1 MAEKSFN
8 PYGSAISRTGLF
20 VYDPTK
26 GVDRALAMGQ
36 KAFEQP
42 LQKLEAQRAQ
52 DIQYAQ
58 DIFDNL
64 GELLDQGELEHNNL
78 LNAEVENLI
87 EETKKNM
94 VSRGKGGGITSLNF
108 NNPNF
113 QTQLQTGIKKIRN
126 GINNSKLLK
135 DQYNDLVT
143 YLNTN
148 KDVVSNQIGII
159 NEAAAKLL
167 DPRNL
172 FTSNNVVNDFTTL
185 KNNAIDEVKYISS
198 VTEGLLD
205 VTDKQTLT
213 YEAVDSRGKNI
224 TISGEFNK
232 DIYVTDE
239 MGVIKRDS
247 NGKPELNIERVKA
260 LRDGIK
266 EDPMT
271 PPQAVEWLK
280 NDANFE
286 QFKDMISAD
295 LIIKERTALEEANL
309 RYREAATAAT
319 NRSNRGDEITTKK
332 LFNIST
338 SNEFKLYDVE
348 GTELSSNN
356 TAKYVNIDEDD
367 YLKQQTLGGIPI
379 PRVVGIGYQNGK
391 KALVIKR
398 GDDNV
403 VVTAGSN
410 YADAFDSKVL
420 QDLSGKD
427 LVISE
432 QSMNEA
438 WDQVDTEAQAESFK
452 GDDTEIYK
460 KTLNN
465 ALILSKNTQ
474 SNTFDANALE
484 FPEIDDLNK
493 EENEGDETEPTIKEK
508 LTTRKK
514 ELEQQKSKNNFLNR
528 EERNELKNIND
539 QLDDIAKEE
548 ANLVVDE
555 AVIEKANKII
565 EDFNKRI
572 KDEKP
577 NDKQY
582 DEMLKVAKNNL
593 IILTRKQNDATSQE
607 LDIILEQFDQIT

>member
-239 MGVIKRDS
+239 MGVIQRDS
-247 NGKPELNIERVKA
+247 NGKPELDIERVKA

-319 NRSNRGDEITTKK
+319 NRSNRSEEITTTN
-332 LFNIST
+332 LYNITT
-338 SNEFKLYDVE
+338 SSEFKLYDVE
-348 GTELSSNN
+348 GTELSANN
-356 TAKYVNIDEDD
+356 TAEYVNIPESE
-367 YLKQQTLGGIPI
+367 YLTKQTLGGIPI
-379 PRVVGIGYQNGK
+379 PAVIGIGYQNGK

-474 SNTFDANALE
+474 SVTPATLNEELSNLNNLVGESIVDNNDDDKVVKEKTLE
-484 FPEIDDLNK
+484 ENIREYNSKNK
-493 EENEGDETEPTIKEK
+493 ENSIGVEEFEIIKDGLPVRNSDGEIKAKVTPENIDTFVYDKRKGGENNLASAFDSRQDFEDYILKTKEIFNSQ
-508 LTTRKK
+508 
-514 ELEQQKSKNNFLNR
+514 EYQDMLNR
-528 EERNELKNIND
+528 YNKFNEYL
-539 QLDDIAKEE
+539 
-548 ANLVVDE
+548 
-555 AVIEKANKII
+555 
-565 EDFNKRI
+565 
-572 KDEKP
+572 
-577 NDKQY
+577 
-582 DEMLKVAKNNL
+582 NN
-593 IILTRKQNDATSQE
+593 E
-607 LDIILEQFDQIT
+607 

>member
-213 YEAVDSRGKNI
+213 YEAVDSKGKNI
-224 TISGEFNK
+224 TIAGEFNK

-239 MGVIKRDS
+239 MGVIQRDS
-247 NGKPELNIERVKA
+247 NGKPELDIERVKA

-271 PPQAVEWLK
+271 PPQAIEWLK
-280 NDANFE
+280 NEANFE

-309 RYREAATAAT
+309 KYREAATAAT

-391 KALVIKR
+391 KALVIRR

-410 YADAFDSKVL
+410 YSDAFGTEVL
-420 QDLSGKD
+420 VDLEGKD
-427 LVISE
+427 LIISE
-432 QSMNEA
+432 QDMNQT
-438 WDQVDTEAQAESFK
+438 WDSVNTTARTDSFK
-452 GDDTEIYK
+452 GDDTEMYEN
-460 KTLNN
+460 TLNN
-465 ALILSKNTQ
+465 ALVLSKNTQ
-474 SNTFDANALE
+474 SVTPATLNEELSNLNNLVGESIVDNNDDNKVVKEKTLE
-484 FPEIDDLNK
+484 ENIREYNSKNK
-493 EENEGDETEPTIKEK
+493 ENSIGVEEFEIIKDGLPVRNSDGEIKAKVTPENIDTFVYDKRKGGENNLASAFDSRQDFEDYILKTKEIFNSQ
-508 LTTRKK
+508 
-514 ELEQQKSKNNFLNR
+514 EYQDMLNR
-528 EERNELKNIND
+528 YNKFNEYL
-539 QLDDIAKEE
+539 
-548 ANLVVDE
+548 
-555 AVIEKANKII
+555 
-565 EDFNKRI
+565 
-572 KDEKP
+572 
-577 NDKQY
+577 
-582 DEMLKVAKNNL
+582 NN
-593 IILTRKQNDATSQE
+593 E
-607 LDIILEQFDQIT
+607 